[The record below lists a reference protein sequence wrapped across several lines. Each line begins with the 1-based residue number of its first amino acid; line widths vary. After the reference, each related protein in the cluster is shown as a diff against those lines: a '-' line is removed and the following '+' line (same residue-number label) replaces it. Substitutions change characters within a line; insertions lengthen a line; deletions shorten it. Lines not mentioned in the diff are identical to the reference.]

1 MSYVPPHA
9 RKNVLNK
16 NNNTNSKNKGE
27 PLNTFEKDF
36 PTLVKPV
43 QPIKSA
49 MNFSNLFNE
58 EEILPKEIK
67 QEMKKGFVKLTK
79 NGMIDSISEEEKI
92 IEDEKKNIKE
102 INSNM
107 TKLYNHI
114 ENTKQKRLAWDN
126 NYVPEEVIDEYSSS
140 DHYTSEESDEYAED
154 PEDDFY
160 EL

>member
-9 RKNVLNK
+9 RKNVLSKNNTKNK
-16 NNNTNSKNKGE
+16 NE
-27 PLNTFEKDF
+27 PVNTFERDF

-43 QPIKSA
+43 QPIKSN
-49 MNFSNLFNE
+49 MNFSNLFTE

-67 QEMKKGFVKLTK
+67 QEMKKGFIKLT
-79 NGMIDSISEEEKI
+79 NHGLIDSISEEEKI

-102 INSNM
+102 INANM
-107 TKLYNHI
+107 IKLYNHI
-114 ENTKQKRLAWDN
+114 ENTKQRRLAWDN